1 MCVPYVPN
9 PHPNRN
15 RSRNHS
21 RRRTH
26 SCSENIPNPRSPDMF
41 PLALLR
47 ALSPHCL
54 TVCLSVPGRRT
65 VPWSRPSEYFRR
77 SSPPDRRFSPA
88 RLVECR
94 PARVNISPCRPVR
107 WDGVFPL
114 GVKSRW
120 DMFSECKC
128 KAPLSECVPTQRRRS
143 CEFLVKEGF
152 LQRAW
157 SKGRLRQRVGKPSSM
172 SCHGQGDALWSYYV
186 LMNT

>member
-15 RSRNHS
+15 HSRNHS
-21 RRRTH
+21 RSRTH
-26 SCSENIPNPRSPDMF
+26 SCSENIPSPRSPDMF
-41 PLALLR
+41 LLALLR

-54 TVCLSVPGRRT
+54 PFCPKKANLCRGPAPPNIFGA
-65 VPWSRPSEYFRR
+65 P
-77 SSPPDRRFSPA
+77 PPDRRFPPA

-107 WDGVFPL
+107 WNGVFPL

-128 KAPLSECVPTQRRRS
+128 KAPLSECVPTQHRRS

-172 SCHGQGDALWSYYV
+172 SCHGQGDAPWSYYV